1 MDAICFGS
9 IIVDHRQAASAEG
22 AAEPLRI
29 VEKAVDLYVGGIP
42 ILAIALKRMGF
53 EVAVM
58 GCVGRDIAGYG
69 LRAYLADEA
78 GLNVDAVTTVDGPTS
93 SSFIQLTR
101 DQRYIDHTPG
111 ASAQLLPGNSEMAF
125 VAKYKPALMAIGY
138 SGLLPRMDADGGRA
152 MADWIGAVQ
161 EQGAIV
167 ALDTHTV
174 PPYAVLD
181 RPVPVADI
189 FICNKEEGAAITGLS
204 AGRPDEVLST
214 MWSRFRAAD
223 PSRYRLLG
231 LAMPEGAQLAYGR
244 HETFANEWIPNRDYG
259 AFAPADLT
267 GAGDNFRAGLY
278 AEVMDQRLGFFA
290 GRLDLS
296 RAGQAGHKAACR
308 YLKGV

>member
-9 IIVDHRQAASAEG
+9 IIVDHRQPASAEG
-22 AAEPLRI
+22 AAQPLRI
-29 VEKAVDLYVGGIP
+29 VEKAVGLYVGGIP
-42 ILAIALKRMGF
+42 ILAMALKRMGF

-78 GLNVDAVTTVDGPTS
+78 GLNVDAVRIVDAPTS
-93 SSFIQLTR
+93 SSFIRLSA
-101 DQRYIDHTPG
+101 DQRYVDHTPG
-111 ASAQLLPGNSEMAF
+111 ASAELLPGTAELAF
-125 VAKYKPALMAIGY
+125 VARHKPALMAIGY
-138 SGLLPRMDADGGRA
+138 SGLLAKMDADGGRA
-152 MADWIGAVQ
+152 MAEWIVAIR

-174 PPYAVLD
+174 PPYAMLAK
-181 RPVPVADI
+181 PLPVADI
-189 FICNKEEGAAITGLS
+189 FICNKEEGAGITRLG
-204 AGRPDEVLST
+204 AGRSEEILST

-231 LAMPEGAQLAYGR
+231 VAMPEGAQLAYGR
-244 HETFANEWIPNRDYG
+244 HETFTSEWVPNRDYG

-267 GAGDNFRAGLY
+267 GAGDNFRAGVY
-278 AEVMDQRLGFFA
+278 AEVMNQRLGFFA

>member
-42 ILAIALKRMGF
+42 ILAMALKRMGF

-78 GLNVDAVTTVDGPTS
+78 GLNVDAVTTVDAPTS

-111 ASAQLLPGNSEMAF
+111 ASAQLLPGSSEMAF

-138 SGLLPRMDADGGRA
+138 SGLLPRMDADGGRE
-152 MADWIGAVQ
+152 MAGWILAVQ
-161 EQGAIV
+161 EQGTIV

-174 PPYAVLD
+174 PPYAVLE

-267 GAGDNFRAGLY
+267 GAGDSFRAGVY
-278 AEVMDQRLGFFA
+278 AEVMNERLGFFA

-296 RAGQAGHKAACR
+296 RAGQGGHKAACR
-308 YLKGV
+308 YLKGL

>member
-9 IIVDHRQAASAEG
+9 IIVDHRQAAPAEG

-42 ILAIALKRMGF
+42 ILGVALKRMGF

-78 GLNVDAVTTVDGPTS
+78 GLIVDAVTTVDAPTS
-93 SSFIQLTR
+93 SSFIRLAA
-101 DQRYIDHTPG
+101 DQRYVEHTLG
-111 ASAQLLPGNSEMAF
+111 ASAQLRPAGSQLAF
-125 VAKYKPALMAIGY
+125 VSRCRPKIMAIGY
-138 SGLLPRMDADGGRA
+138 AGLLPKLDADGGRA
-152 MADWIGAVQ
+152 MAEWILAVR
-161 EQGAIV
+161 EQGTIV

-174 PPYAVLD
+174 PPYPMLQ

-189 FICNKEEGAAITGLS
+189 FICNKEEGTAITGLS

-244 HETFANEWIPNRDYG
+244 HETFANEWIRNRDYG

-267 GAGDNFRAGLY
+267 GAGDNFRAGVY
-278 AEVMDQRLGFFA
+278 ADVMNQRLGFFA

-296 RAGQAGHKAACR
+296 RAGQSGHRAACR